1 MLVNMLVNK
10 VSDVIWKGTLHTN
23 GKLNNENMNVRMYSV
38 FPIETSSKGTRTCG
52 KPMQSVC
59 QIL

>member
-23 GKLNNENMNVRMYSV
+23 GKLNNENMNVRMPKNLPQANAVGVSHTIV
-38 FPIETSSKGTRTCG
+38 ANACLK
-52 KPMQSVC
+52 
-59 QIL
+59 